1 MNENGIFSG
10 VHGGWSFYKDDSGVF
25 LRVWFH
31 VLGVWGLRMGA
42 GEDLIFQKVNPAAIP
57 ASLQNVQLNS
67 FRGTCYKFVAGRLNL
82 QLVEMSGYCV
92 RASYPRVR
100 KRKFNEFNSNES

>member
-10 VHGGWSFYKDDSGVF
+10 VHGQWSFYKDDSGVF

-31 VLGVWGLRMGA
+31 VLGVWGLQMGA

-82 QLVEMSGYCV
+82 QLVEMSGHCV
-92 RASYPRVR
+92 RASHPRAG
-100 KRKFNEFNSNES
+100 KRKLNSNES